1 MKSGSPISGE
11 AARYVGLIK
20 ERGPLALWEIA
31 VIVETEA
38 FRIEERLSPLLEE
51 GMLITFEHAG
61 RTFLRL
67 PEEEPTLNGSSS
79 LIDKLSLLVKGKL
92 TFQPIPERTAFKMRM
107 RDSCTY
113 KKLIT
118 EAYVLTMDPGRYSQ
132 EERIRTNL
140 VVERDLKK
148 IKSIDDKKLYL
159 ADFIYEKALG
169 KKRSYFKERNLIGY
183 S

>member
-1 MKSGSPISGE
+1 M
-11 AARYVGLIK
+11 
-20 ERGPLALWEIA
+20 WEIA
-31 VIVETEA
+31 AIVETEA
-38 FRIEERLSPLLEE
+38 FRIEERLAPLLED
-51 GMLITFEHAG
+51 GMLLTLDQAG

-67 PEEEPTLNGSSS
+67 PDEDPPQNGSSS
-79 LIDKLSLLVKGKL
+79 LIGKLSLFVSGRL
-92 TFQPIPERTAFKMRM
+92 TFQPIPERTALKMRM

-118 EAYVLTMDPGRYSQ
+118 EAYVLTMDPGKYSQ
-132 EERIRTNL
+132 EERIKTNL

-169 KKRSYFKERNLIGY
+169 KKKSYFKDRKLIGY